1 MKQELSVQ
9 EDDEISEGLKE
20 PSINSDDVKLD
31 SIKSDMSGAGLLAT
45 LEKQQDQDKQ
55 KENAEIERELE
66 ELGLIDADMAGNDS
80 EHDS

>member
-1 MKQELSVQ
+1 
-9 EDDEISEGLKE
+9 
-20 PSINSDDVKLD
+20 
-31 SIKSDMSGAGLLAT
+31 MSGAGLLAT